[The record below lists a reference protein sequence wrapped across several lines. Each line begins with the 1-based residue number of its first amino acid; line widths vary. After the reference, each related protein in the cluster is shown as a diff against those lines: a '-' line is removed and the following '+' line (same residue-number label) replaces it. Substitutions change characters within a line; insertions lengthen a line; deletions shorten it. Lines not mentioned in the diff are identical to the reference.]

1 MVRLAVVDTIFIAKK
16 YSMAFK
22 IIIDLMSQ
30 AEKISQFFHDRTES
44 HCMCRQ
50 QK

>member
-1 MVRLAVVDTIFIAKK
+1 MVRLAVVDTIFIAKRN
-16 YSMAFK
+16 SMALK

-30 AEKISQFFHDRTES
+30 AEKISQFFHDRIKN
-44 HCMCRQ
+44 HCMFRQ